1 MKNKKQD
8 VVQLFQSFQKN
19 ILHNKPSH
27 HQMVA
32 EVRMMRFKVRP
43 VAGDVSSLNFK
54 NEQFIEALWSLGKLD
69 EFFHSVIKDLR
80 KDDRQIFFKLFD
92 GLYQEYQSR
101 LNRVGI
107 REGASLGDNKT
118 FEVEIFRE
126 RTRRGN

>member
-1 MKNKKQD
+1 
-8 VVQLFQSFQKN
+8 
-19 ILHNKPSH
+19 
-27 HQMVA
+27 
-32 EVRMMRFKVRP
+32 MMRFKVRP